1 MGRVAPPGMQPVEV
15 DGRHVVSVV
24 SFRVRRG
31 RVGRSPVLPF
41 SQLNVRTY
49 VTWKDEPA
57 VLFLASRVTPG
68 GLPGLLFGAP
78 YRSARLRVKPGR
90 LRAPGL
96 GVDIRYRP
104 GGPADP
110 GELGRHELGIFES
123 GDLKAIRIQRGP
135 AEWQSAELAAP
146 ATRTSSWATASRRSG
161 SRSSSTRRRRP
172 SRPNRRRSSPRCR
185 AAGRAARCRSSA
197 RATRP
202 RSRTAPS

>member
-1 MGRVAPPGMQPVEV
+1 MRIRLDVENLLIASWETSREAVGHVAPPGIEPAEVE
-15 DGRHVVSVV
+15 GRHVVSVV

-49 VTWKDEPA
+49 VTWKDESA

-90 LRAPGL
+90 LSATGL

-123 GDLKAIRIQRGP
+123 GDLKAIRIRRGP
-135 AEWQSAELAAP
+135 AEWQSAELASP
-146 ATRTSSWATASRRSG
+146 ATAQVLLGYGFSPVGEPQLAYTAKTSFETEPAKKLA
-161 SRSSSTRRRRP
+161 
-172 SRPNRRRSSPRCR
+172 
-185 AAGRAARCRSSA
+185 
-197 RATRP
+197 
-202 RSRTAPS
+202 